1 MRMAASKLHRLP
13 LKLCV
18 SGLSQQCAALGR
30 HLRESPGDKA
40 RLQLASRSLLRG
52 MTHLVELGEECVT
65 EGQTS
70 RVHSR
75 RRLQAALCRRQ
86 VFFFRRAFQ
95 TKFSGNA
102 GKIFTTGSAEEP
114 LDGFQRGVQ
123 PFNRFQTANGPV
135 FGPLF
140 VCRCFNVQNYRPTD
154 FFLNFS
160 LLLFSHFSTA
170 PLVSRQSR
178 SSCGSWSLS
187 WPLCKACSSAGP
199 NRWGVTEMSGCGW
212 RPEPGL
218 CSTGRWSRKWP
229 LRGGSRFVRL
239 RVLNPCIEKREKS
252 EVLVEK
258 GGG

>member
-1 MRMAASKLHRLP
+1 MVSKEEYNP
-13 LKLCV
+13 L
-18 SGLSQQCAALGR
+18 
-30 HLRESPGDKA
+30 
-40 RLQLASRSLLRG
+40 
-52 MTHLVELGEECVT
+52 
-65 EGQTS
+65 
-70 RVHSR
+70 
-75 RRLQAALCRRQ
+75 
-86 VFFFRRAFQ
+86 
-95 TKFSGNA
+95 
-102 GKIFTTGSAEEP
+102 
-114 LDGFQRGVQ
+114 
-123 PFNRFQTANGPV
+123 TANRPV

-199 NRWGVTEMSGCGW
+199 NRWGVTEMSGYGW

-258 GGG
+258 GGVKNRKISIFKFAVCSDVGSCNAEEGEKTAAVPALAGMEPLGGGLRSSERHAG